1 MKKITAF
8 IIALLTCFSVS
19 SCDSSSGNKKQPQN
33 LTAEKL
39 TDAAYK
45 RVKADVPED
54 MTTLFLM
61 KRYGEGYLLAGSTS
75 EVSPAF
81 FTADSTMT
89 EFTSFEIPELSTG
102 IAYNLD
108 TADDGSIVVISN
120 EADYGGLPEPDPQAE
135 DYDAQLYEENTA
147 YSLFISRYSAEGELI
162 SRNELSDMYDAVSPD
177 NVSIT
182 GLYTC
187 NGESCIVTVQGAHYA
202 IGTDGSFYG
211 ELKTDSA
218 EKEISAVGK
227 NSLGELLCAVSSGE
241 DKLKICTVDAKS
253 ASISDSDVAYTFD
266 DYIRGDILAGTGD
279 YSTYICSRTAIYG
292 IRSNDSSIETVFD
305 VQAAGINANTLQSVF
320 FTADGSLL
328 VPEIDYMSAKIYR
341 YTPCDQ
347 SELENIPTVTIGTNG
362 PGYSQ
367 GMPFQDIAAL
377 INDTQS
383 EYIVE
388 VKDYSEESADSP
400 LDGMAQDILSGDAPD
415 IMVTDGLEYLR
426 LDEKGA
432 FVDLYDFMAEDNQ
445 LSRDMFNQN
454 ILSLAEYNGH
464 MYTLPTCFSISTV
477 VGKTKYF
484 EGMESWSV
492 DEYLDY
498 LENSPQ
504 TDSEYFT
511 REDAEKYLNIIDFVD
526 LTNGTCTF
534 DSEDFISY
542 LEFTSQFQSIY
553 DMPWLWD
560 SEDMSDEEM
569 SIRYTEQQLAYRN
582 DEAFL
587 YSDNIT
593 TFYSYFSTKYGT
605 FGGENITLVGY
616 ATSDGTG
623 TRANL
628 SCKLA
633 ITESSD
639 NKEAAWEVVKQF
651 FSDEYYEK
659 CFNLP
664 MLQGKL
670 EEQGKECLEPVEYDN
685 TDYNGHYY
693 SVVLGSTM
701 TDEDNIKIGLPTQED
716 IDFTMN
722 LINTVSSVEDS
733 VNEEVYTIVN
743 EEKERFY
750 SGECSAAECAETI
763 QNRVSIYLS
772 EKQ

>member
-1 MKKITAF
+1 MKKIIAF
-8 IIALLTCFSVS
+8 ITALLACFSIS
-19 SCDSSSGNKKQPQN
+19 SCSSSTEQAKQPKS

-45 RVKADVPED
+45 REKADVPED
-54 MTTLFLM
+54 MTALFLM
-61 KRYGEGYLLAGSTS
+61 KRYGDGYLLSGSTS
-75 EVSPAF
+75 KSANEF
-81 FTADSTMT
+81 FIADSAMT
-89 EFTSFEIPELSTG
+89 EFTPFEIPELSTG
-102 IAYNLD
+102 VAYNLD
-108 TADDGSIVVISN
+108 IADDGSIVVISN

-135 DYDAQLYEENTA
+135 DYDAQLYEENTT
-147 YSLFISRYSAEGELI
+147 YSLFISKYSSEGELI
-162 SRNELSDMYDAVSPD
+162 LRNELTDMYDTVSPD
-177 NVSIT
+177 NVSIA

-187 NGESCIVTVQGAHYA
+187 DGESCIVTIQDAHYA
-202 IGTDGSFYG
+202 IGVDGSFYG

-218 EKEISAVGK
+218 EKKISTVGE
-227 NSLGELLCAVSSGE
+227 NNRGELVCAVSSGE
-241 DKLKICTVDAKS
+241 DKLKICTVDAEAADVNDS
-253 ASISDSDVAYTFD
+253 NITYNFTDSIC
-266 DYIRGDILAGTGD
+266 GDLLAGTGD
-279 YSTYICSRTAIYG
+279 YSVYICSRTTIYG
-292 IRSNDSSIETVFD
+292 IRSDDSSIEAVFD
-305 VQAAGINANTLQSVF
+305 VQAAGINSNTLQSVF

-328 VPEIDYMSAKIYR
+328 APEIDYLSAKIYR
-341 YTPCDQ
+341 YTPCDP

-383 EYIVE
+383 EYTVE
-388 VKDYSEESADSP
+388 LKDYSEISADSP
-400 LDGMAQDILSGDAPD
+400 LDGMAQDILSGEAPD

-426 LDEKGA
+426 LDKKGA
-432 FVDLYDFMAEDNQ
+432 FVDLYDFMAEDDE
-445 LSRDMFNQN
+445 LSRDMFNEN
-454 ILSLAEYNGH
+454 ILSLAESDGH

-484 EGMESWSV
+484 EGLGSWSV
-492 DEYLDY
+492 GEYLEY

-511 REDAEKYLNIIDFVD
+511 REDAEQYLSITDFVD
-526 LTNGTCTF
+526 LTNGTCSF
-534 DSEDFISY
+534 DSDDFINY

-593 TFYSYFSTKYGT
+593 TFYSYFNTKYGT
-605 FGGENITLVGY
+605 FGGEDITFVGY

-639 NKEAAWEVVKQF
+639 SKEAAWEVVKQF

-670 EEQGKECLEPVEYDN
+670 EEQGKACLEPVEYDN
-685 TDYNGHYY
+685 TDYSGHYY
-693 SVVLGSTM
+693 SVVIDGTK
-701 TDEDNIKIGLPTQED
+701 TDEGNIEIGLPTQED
-716 IDFTMN
+716 IDFTMK

-733 VNEEVYTIVN
+733 VNEELYTIVN

-750 SGECSAAECAETI
+750 SGECSAQECAETI